1 MFAVF
6 AMIPAVSPV
15 SSLSAT
21 SRPNSANRD
30 GDREKDQKNVF
41 MVLKLSLL
49 LARLR
54 LPNRGL
60 TVSFPN

>member
-15 SSLSAT
+15 SSMSAT

-30 GDREKDQKNVF
+30 GDREKGRKERFHGTKVI
-41 MVLKLSLL
+41 VAAS
-49 LARLR
+49 
-54 LPNRGL
+54 
-60 TVSFPN
+60 SFAFTESRANS